1 MKTKLLT
8 ALIALITFPAISQLI
23 INSNTTWTTN
33 QVLTQSVIIQQ
44 GATLTINPGVQVQV
58 LFIDNNTDLIGD
70 VKIEVKGALNVLGN
84 ACSKVNFI
92 PYISTTNKQYW
103 SGIEL
108 DTLATNCSIANASI
122 QNANYGIKIENTNIN
137 INGVEILNSKING
150 IYAFG
155 ANANVLVNNCIIKS
169 CDGEGLRANAAAVLN
184 INNTK
189 IKMNGSSGLHAASIQ
204 NVTIT
209 NSVIFNNG
217 KSGLYFNA
225 STANISNCILR
236 KNVRMGVIL
245 SNSALTCNLTDIDS
259 NSVDGIFVGGSSILT
274 MTNSSIKDNTGFGIE
289 TSEYIFNSD
298 FGDITVSGSIPNIN
312 VTSSNF
318 INNQNSSVIISSSQ
332 INNLLPPNGYF
343 IGDVTG
349 VCSAYATGGC
359 NVANLI
365 TWDENCYNQSLTP
378 NPVSAWHTY
387 TTFHIPFG
395 FFAGFNGSIG
405 INPTSGA
412 WNYRPKYGISNVETP
427 QSPFWE
433 WSYNATNTYNPL
445 GNYSSG
451 CYPINAG
458 TYTLSD
464 KIGFMGGVGGNI
476 GTSNPAF
483 QTNGYTKYVVSE
495 FYFQFGGYNYRSLV
509 NSTLTTD
516 VLTGNYWDTI
526 VPTAV
531 TNSVGAVLNLNGF
544 VISEILASHSNLSNS
559 FIYSNAST
567 FQLQQSSTPFCAGNT
582 NYLIAPTG
590 SYNYQWFNNSVPIA
604 NNNDSL
610 FVTSNGIYSVL
621 VSGSCAIS
629 SSPSTINIQSGNPI
643 TIAPS
648 GATSF
653 CAGNTVTL
661 TSPSATGNL
670 WSNGATTQTIV
681 VNSSGNYG
689 LTVTNPQSCPSIAVP
704 IQVNVTA
711 LPSPPVISSS
721 GSTTFCE
728 NGSVF
733 LTSNLPGNLL
743 WSNGSTLQ
751 SISVNTSGTFS
762 CQITS
767 NGCTSLPSNTIQV
780 NVIPNPVSS
789 LTPSGPTTFCQGSS
803 VVLNAP
809 LSSGNTYQWF
819 NNGIAVP
826 GAVTN
831 FYNATSTG
839 NYSVFVTNNTC
850 SSSSSPISVVSNPI
864 PQTPIISA
872 NGNTSICQ
880 GNSVTLTS
888 NVPGTF
894 WSNGSTNQSITVNQS
909 GIYTAQASS
918 NGCLSA
924 NSNAINVTVNP
935 LPNIPVITPSGQ
947 TTFCSGGTVTL
958 NSSSSSGNLWSN
970 NSTGQ
975 SIVVNS
981 SGIYSVST
989 SDLNGCS
996 SVSAPV
1002 TITVNPIPG
1011 APAISANGPT
1021 TFCSGGNVS
1030 LISSSQNGNNWSNS
1044 ISTQTNTINSSGTY
1058 YATVTVNGCTSAQS
1072 NSITVTVNT
1081 TPPQPTISANGPTTF
1096 CSGNSIVL
1104 TSSASSGNLW
1114 SNNQISQSV
1123 TITSSGTYSVEVTNN
1138 GCSITSNP
1146 ITITV
1151 NQTPAAPI
1159 INTSGPT
1166 TFCQGSNVTLTTN
1179 ATSGVTWT
1187 ASNGSQF
1194 SVPTLVVQ
1202 STQSSIYA
1210 TTTLNGCT
1218 SSPSLPI
1225 STTVLPIGTPTFTQI
1240 QPVCAGEPITLPSTS
1255 NNGYSGTWSPQV
1267 NNSATTTYT
1276 FTPSAGQCANNQTMS
1291 VTVNALPQVTL
1302 STFSVVCDTL
1312 TNVVLSGGTPFGGN
1326 YTGTS
1331 VTSNTFNPAIGI
1343 GTYPITYS
1351 YTNGSGCTSSAIQNL
1366 TVISCNA
1373 SELLDLSNQII
1384 SIYPNPTREL
1394 LFINSE
1400 IELFS
1405 SFELIDNQG
1414 RIILSDV
1421 LTGNQTSVN
1430 LEAISPGNYYL
1441 KIEERNILVK
1451 VVKQ

>member
-155 ANANVLVNNCIIKS
+155 ANANVLVNNCVIKS
-169 CDGEGLRANAAAVLN
+169 SDGEGLRANAAAVLS

-189 IKMNGSSGLHAASIQ
+189 IKLNGSSGIHAAAIQ

-209 NSVIFNNG
+209 NSVIYNNG

-274 MTNSSIKDNTGFGIE
+274 MTNSSLKDNTGFGIE

-298 FGDITVSGSIPNIN
+298 FGNIAMTNLNPNVSIN
-312 VTSSNF
+312 SSNF
-318 INNQNSSVIISSSQ
+318 IGNHKTSTVISTTDINGSGSYPFGVGDDNIMTACGMAVSFCGGGGSGNSQ
-332 INNLLPPNGYF
+332 LLPFLKTCWGFQSPAGIYNW
-343 IGDVTG
+343 I
-349 VCSAYATGGC
+349 
-359 NVANLI
+359 NLFSI
-365 TWDENCYNQSLTP
+365 E
-378 NPVSAWHTY
+378 V
-387 TTFHIPFG
+387 PFG
-395 FFAGFNGSIG
+395 MYDGFSGIVGRRNYFPGSVNI
-405 INPTSGA
+405 
-412 WNYRPKYGISNVETP
+412 RPKYGAFEEGSTT
-427 QSPFWE
+427 PFWTHDTPN
-433 WSYNATNTYNPL
+433 SGNTLCQPL
-445 GNYSSG
+445 DVGSLANNDRIIFSGGLVGTCFNSTFSSCYSSS
-451 CYPINAG
+451 
-458 TYTLSD
+458 T
-464 KIGFMGGVGGNI
+464 IGYRFDNFKFRV
-476 GTSNPAF
+476 
-483 QTNGYTKYVVSE
+483 
-495 FYFQFGGYNYRSLV
+495 GGYNYRSLI
-509 NSTLTTD
+509 NNTLVTD
-516 VLTGNYWDTI
+516 ILTGNYWDTI

-567 FQLQQSSTPFCAGNT
+567 FQLQQSSAPFCVGNT
-582 NYLIAPTG
+582 NYLIAPAG
-590 SYNYQWFNNSVPIA
+590 PYNYQWFNNSVPIA

-643 TIAPS
+643 TITPS

-653 CAGNTVTL
+653 CAGNTLTL

-689 LTVTNPQSCPSIAVP
+689 LTVTNPQSCPSIAFP

-743 WSNGSTLQ
+743 WSNGSTSQ
-751 SISVNTSGTFS
+751 SISVNTGGTVS

-780 NVIPNPVSS
+780 NVIPNPVST

-809 LSSGNTYQWF
+809 ISSGNTYQWF

-918 NGCLSA
+918 SGCLSA

-935 LPNIPVITPSGQ
+935 LPNIPFITPSGQ

-1058 YATVTVNGCTSAQS
+1058 YATVTDNGCTSAQS

-1159 INTSGPT
+1159 INTSGLT

-1351 YTNGSGCTSSAIQNL
+1351 YTNGSGCTSSASQNL

-1373 SELLDLSNQII
+1373 SDLLDLSNQII